1 MSLTIQNLQTD
12 EFKTSKNNTVK
23 VNFIK
28 HASLF
33 FEINNYVIYVDPVTT
48 ESIDFSG
55 LPKADLI
62 LITHNHY
69 DHYDANAVKNL
80 LAEKTEFLCS
90 HEVETALKNLDIKNS
105 IKVLKNGEKSA
116 TSTSAA
122 EISVW
127 AVAAYNTTQTQFHP
141 KGRDNGYVL
150 TIDDFRFYIPGDC
163 EDMPELAD
171 HKGYDVVFLP
181 VNQPYT
187 MTIDQCVNAVKMMQ
201 PKVFYPI
208 HCGDTDMNALQE
220 KLKEIKETEVRLRN
234 M

>member
-1 MSLTIQNLQTD
+1 MNPTNIQID
-12 EFKTSKNNTVK
+12 EFKTSKGNTVK

-33 FEINNYVIYVDPVTT
+33 FEVNNYVIHVDPVTSET
-48 ESIDFSG
+48 IDFSAF
-55 LPKADLI
+55 PKADLI
-62 LITHNHY
+62 LVTHDHY
-69 DHYDANAVKNL
+69 DHYDANAVAAV

-90 HEVETALKNLDIKNS
+90 SEVEIALKTLNIKNRV
-105 IKVLKNGEKSA
+105 KCLKNGERV
-116 TSTSAA
+116 
-122 EISVW
+122 EISIPSAEFSVL
-127 AVAAYNTTQTQFHP
+127 AVPAYNTTQTQFHP

-150 TIDDFRFYIPGDC
+150 TIDNLKFYIPGDC
-163 EDMPELAD
+163 EDMPELAE
-171 HKGYDVVFLP
+171 HKNYDVVFLP

-201 PKVFYPI
+201 PKIFFPI

-220 KLKEIKETEVRLRN
+220 RLKEIKGTEVRLRN

>member
-1 MSLTIQNLQTD
+1 MNLTVQNLQTD
-12 EFKTSKNNTVK
+12 EFKTSKDNIVR

-33 FEINNYVIYVDPVTT
+33 FEINNYVIYVDPVTA
-48 ESIDFSG
+48 ESIDFTG

-62 LITHNHY
+62 LITHDHY
-69 DHYDANAVKNL
+69 DHYDANAIKNI

-90 HEVETALKNLDIKNS
+90 SEVETALKNLDIKNN
-105 IKVLKNGEKSA
+105 IKVLKNGEKTAVSIPSA
-116 TSTSAA
+116 KL
-122 EISVW
+122 SVW
-127 AVAAYNTTQTQFHP
+127 AVPAYNTTQIQFHP

-150 TIDDFRFYIPGDC
+150 TIDNLKLYIPSDC
-163 EDMPELAD
+163 EDMPELAE

-187 MTIDQCVNAVKMMQ
+187 MTIDQCENAVKMMQ
-201 PKVFYPI
+201 PKIFYPI
-208 HCGDTDMNALQE
+208 HYGDTDMNALLK
-220 KLKEIKETEVRLRN
+220 KLKEIKGTEVRLRN